1 MTIYDRYCEI
11 RNSKGLKDSNVAS
24 GTGIGKSTFSDW
36 KSGRSQ
42 PKQDKLQKIADFLGV
57 SLEYLTTGKEKEWEP
72 KLTKKDE
79 KDIKNA
85 LDNFKNQ
92 LRTDTGIMYDGE
104 PLDEEDQEAILA
116 AIEVAERTAILAAKK
131 KFTPKKYRK

>member
-1 MTIYDRYCEI
+1 MYC
-11 RNSKGLKDSNVAS
+11 NFLKKVVKLQLDKEKC
-24 GTGIGKSTFSDW
+24 IE
-36 KSGRSQ
+36 
-42 PKQDKLQKIADFLGV
+42 QDKLQKIADFLGV
-57 SLEYLTTGKEKEWEP
+57 SLEYLTTGKEKEWDP
-72 KLTKKDE
+72 KLTAKDE

-85 LDNFKNQ
+85 LDDFKNQ

-104 PLDEEDQEAILA
+104 PLDEEDQESILA

>member
-1 MTIYDRYCEI
+1 MYEI
-11 RNSKGLKDSNVAS
+11 FEKLCKEKGVTAYKVGKA
-24 GTGIGKSTFSDW
+24 TGITTATFSNW
-36 KSGRSQ
+36 KAGRYT
-42 PKQDKLQKIADFLGV
+42 PKQDKMQKIADYFGV
-57 SLEYLTTGKEKEWEP
+57 SIEYLMTGEEKEWEP
-72 KLTKKDE
+72 ELTAKDE

-85 LDNFKNQ
+85 LDDFKNQ

-131 KFTPKKYRK
+131 KFTPNKYKK

>member
-1 MTIYDRYCEI
+1 MYEI
-11 RNSKGLKDSNVAS
+11 FENLLKKNGVTAYKVAKESGVTQTALSNWK
-24 GTGIGKSTFSDW
+24 TGKSTPTT
-36 KSGRSQ
+36 KT
-42 PKQDKLQKIADFLGV
+42 LQKIADYFGV
-57 SLEYLTTGKEKEWEP
+57 TIDYLMTGKEEEWEP
-72 KLTKKDE
+72 SLTAKDE

-85 LDNFKNQ
+85 LDDFKNQ

>member
-1 MTIYDRYCEI
+1 MYEI
-11 RNSKGLKDSNVAS
+11 FERLLKEKNLKGADVTRA
-24 GTGIGKSTFSDW
+24 TGIASSTLTDW
-36 KSGRSQ
+36 KKGRYT

-72 KLTKKDE
+72 KLTAKDE

-85 LDNFKNQ
+85 LDDFKNQ
-92 LRTDTGIMYDGE
+92 LRTVTGIMYDGE

>member
-72 KLTKKDE
+72 KLTAKDE

-85 LDNFKNQ
+85 LDDFKNQ

-104 PLDEEDQEAILA
+104 PLDEEDQESILA

>member
-72 KLTKKDE
+72 TFTEKDE
-79 KDIKNA
+79 RDVQKELEKTLNA
-85 LDNFKNQ
+85 LQN
-92 LRTDTGIMYDGE
+92 DTGLMFDGE
-104 PLDEEDQEAILA
+104 VLDDETRELLEASLEH
-116 AIEVAERTAILAAKK
+116 AIRTAKITAKK
-131 KFTPKKYRK
+131 KFTPNKYRK

>member
-1 MTIYDRYCEI
+1 MRLRELRRKRHVSQIKLAIDLDLSQNSISRYENGEREADYVTLI
-11 RNSKGLKDSNVAS
+11 
-24 GTGIGKSTFSDW
+24 
-36 KSGRSQ
+36 
-42 PKQDKLQKIADFLGV
+42 KIADYFGV
-57 SLEYLTTGKEKEWEP
+57 TIDYLMTGKEEEWEP
-72 KLTKKDE
+72 SLTAKDE

-85 LDNFKNQ
+85 LDDFKNQ

>member
-1 MTIYDRYCEI
+1 MYEI
-11 RNSKGLKDSNVAS
+11 FERLLKEKNLKGADVTRA
-24 GTGIGKSTFSDW
+24 TGIASSTLTDW
-36 KSGRSQ
+36 KKGRYT

-92 LRTDTGIMYDGE
+92 LRTDTRIMYDGE

-131 KFTPKKYRK
+131 KFTPKKCRK

>member
-1 MTIYDRYCEI
+1 MYEIFEKLCKAGRY
-11 RNSKGLKDSNVAS
+11 
-24 GTGIGKSTFSDW
+24 T
-36 KSGRSQ
+36 
-42 PKQDKLQKIADFLGV
+42 PKQDKMQKIADYFGV
-57 SLEYLTTGKEKEWEP
+57 SIEYLMTGEEKEWEP
-72 KLTKKDE
+72 ELTAKDE

-85 LDNFKNQ
+85 LDDFKNQ

-131 KFTPKKYRK
+131 KFTPNKYKK

>member
-72 KLTKKDE
+72 KLTAKDE

>member
-1 MTIYDRYCEI
+1 MYEI
-11 RNSKGLKDSNVAS
+11 FERLLKEKNLKGADVTRA
-24 GTGIGKSTFSDW
+24 TGIASSTLTDW
-36 KSGRSQ
+36 KKGRYT

-79 KDIKNA
+79 RDIKNA
-85 LDNFKNQ
+85 LDDFKNQ

>member
-11 RNSKGLKDSNVAS
+11 RNSKGLKDSNVAP

-72 KLTKKDE
+72 KLTAKDE

-85 LDNFKNQ
+85 LDDFKNQ

>member
-42 PKQDKLQKIADFLGV
+42 PKKDKLQKIAYFLGV
-57 SLEYLTTGKEKEWEP
+57 SLEYLTTVKEKEWEP
-72 KLTKKDE
+72 KLTAKDE

>member
-1 MTIYDRYCEI
+1 MYEI
-11 RNSKGLKDSNVAS
+11 FERLLKEKNLKGADVTRA
-24 GTGIGKSTFSDW
+24 TGIASSTLTDW
-36 KSGRSQ
+36 KKGRYT

-72 KLTKKDE
+72 QLTKKDE

-85 LDNFKNQ
+85 LDDFKNQ

-131 KFTPKKYRK
+131 KFTPKKYRR

>member
-1 MTIYDRYCEI
+1 MYEI
-11 RNSKGLKDSNVAS
+11 FERLLKEKNLKGADVTRA
-24 GTGIGKSTFSDW
+24 TGIASSTLTDW
-36 KSGRSQ
+36 KKGRYT

-92 LRTDTGIMYDGE
+92 LRTDTRIMYDGE

>member
-72 KLTKKDE
+72 TFTEKDE
-79 KDIKNA
+79 RDVQKELEKTLNA
-85 LDNFKNQ
+85 LQN
-92 LRTDTGIMYDGE
+92 DTGLMFDGE
-104 PLDEEDQEAILA
+104 VLDDETRELLGASLEHAI
-116 AIEVAERTAILAAKK
+116 RTAKITAKK
-131 KFTPKKYRK
+131 KFTPNKYRK

>member
-57 SLEYLTTGKEKEWEP
+57 SLEYLTTGKEKEWKPTFTE
-72 KLTKKDE
+72 KDE
-79 KDIKNA
+79 RDVQKELEKTLNA
-85 LDNFKNQ
+85 LQN
-92 LRTDTGIMYDGE
+92 DTGLMFDGE
-104 PLDEEDQEAILA
+104 VLDDETRELLEASLEH
-116 AIEVAERTAILAAKK
+116 AIRTAKITAKK
-131 KFTPKKYRK
+131 KFTPNKYRK

>member
-79 KDIKNA
+79 RDIRNA
-85 LDNFKNQ
+85 LDDFKNQ

>member
-92 LRTDTGIMYDGE
+92 LRTDTRIMYDGE